1 MNEPDQNNDPQVART
16 ILANERTF
24 LAWARTSL
32 ALIGAGVAVARFLP
46 PGRVE
51 GLGTGAGI
59 VLILLGTT
67 TLAVGYRGWGQNQ
80 ARILQGSA
88 LGRQT
93 GPRLLAAGMVVVVVT
108 AVAVTLAGNR

>member
-16 ILANERTF
+16 VLANERTF
-24 LAWARTSL
+24 LSWARTSL
-32 ALIGAGVAVARFLP
+32 ALISAGVAVARFLP

-51 GLGTGAGI
+51 GLGKGAGI

-80 ARILQGSA
+80 TRILQGSA

-108 AVAVTLAGNR
+108 ALVVTLAGNR